1 MLNIQNNINN
11 NRINAILAHNAGII
25 YPFKK
30 AVKPPYS
37 DEKTRL
43 YDNLMEWIKSCDG
56 QPVTHALKC
65 DTNNCEF
72 TLCPTVRL
80 DAVWIL
86 VTDKAMNNIVVSFSL
101 PCTSNNGR
109 YAANDEKGIK
119 RIKADGIIARIKAEK
134 ANHIDAMTAK
144 TANH

>member
-1 MLNIQNNINN
+1 MLNTQNNINN

-37 DEKTRL
+37 DEKTHL
-43 YDNLMEWIKSCDG
+43 HDSLMEWIKSCDG
-56 QPVTHALKC
+56 QPVAHALKC
-65 DTNNCEF
+65 NTDNYEF

-109 YAANDEKGIK
+109 YAANDEKGVK